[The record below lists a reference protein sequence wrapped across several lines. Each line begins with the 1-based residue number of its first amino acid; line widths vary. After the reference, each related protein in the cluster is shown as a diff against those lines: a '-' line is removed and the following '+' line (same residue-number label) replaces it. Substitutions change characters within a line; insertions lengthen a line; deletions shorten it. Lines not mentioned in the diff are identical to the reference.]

1 MSAKRFSSRSVMIV
15 LLAIAL
21 VGGGCAS
28 LKPPILAPTQTV
40 EGEDGGINL
49 PSRAPAEEDLNP
61 SGWKKTARVAASVLR
76 DLWPLIA
83 LGH

>member
-1 MSAKRFSSRSVMIV
+1 MSAKRFSSPGVMMV
-15 LLAIAL
+15 LLMISL
-21 VGGGCAS
+21 VGAGCAS

-40 EGEDGGINL
+40 EEEGGGISI
-49 PSRAPAEEDLNP
+49 PQRSPPEEDLNP
-61 SGWKKTARVAASVLR
+61 SSWKKTSDVAAGVLR

>member
-1 MSAKRFSSRSVMIV
+1 MKRFSSRGVMI
-15 LLAIAL
+15 LSLAISL

-40 EGEDGGINL
+40 EEEGGGLNL
-49 PSRAPAEEDLNP
+49 PSRAPPEEDLNP
-61 SGWKKTARVAASVLR
+61 SGWKKTWEAAASVLR